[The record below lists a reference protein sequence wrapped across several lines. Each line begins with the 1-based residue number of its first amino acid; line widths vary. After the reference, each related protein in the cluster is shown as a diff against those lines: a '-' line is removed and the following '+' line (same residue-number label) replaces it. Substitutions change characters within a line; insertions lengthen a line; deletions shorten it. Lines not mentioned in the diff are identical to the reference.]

1 MYALLRTLGLTPGEP
16 IPPAVLFLAVLVGV
30 GAAAAVRAAGAGGL
44 VPWGVLVAGVWG
56 TLLLAAR
63 VRRGRGARRLD

>member
-30 GAAAAVRAAGAGGL
+30 GAAAAVRAADAGGL
-44 VPWGVLVAGVWG
+44 VPWGSCGRRVG

-63 VRRGRGARRLD
+63 VRRGRGARRPD